1 MKTTQ
6 SRTEMTI
13 ALLSLGFFAL
23 GCKDEG
29 TTPPPPIPE
38 RVKLTL
44 IDVSVKEAFLHVAVT
59 NAASGETLAMQ
70 RDGATVMTFP
80 AVADT
85 NIADTSLT
93 QTTTYQYT
101 ACLVNGAS
109 LTGTSNTISAQTLA
123 PTSHNFT
130 WQTFL
135 LGDGNSSVLDDVAL
149 INDTD
154 AIATGEIY
162 LGGDP
167 TRYNAAIWNGS
178 TWSIIRVPYYYQ
190 GQQFYNPIQTVLA
203 FSHDDIW
210 FAGNGVIHWTGQGY
224 LPIDISS
231 VWGPDRINRMWGIS
245 GNDIYIVG
253 DNGSMAHAT
262 SGTWQRL
269 ESGTTT
275 NILDAWGVVNPVTG
289 KEEVYCAASSFF
301 EPVAEKKILR
311 ITGGT
316 HVDSVGWINRLLT
329 GVWTHAGYPIFT
341 SGDGVFENRTGQWR
355 EIPTGIY
362 TNDVRGTGLNNI
374 VAVGDFGFITH
385 YNGID
390 WQTVA
395 TDNDAGYATVR
406 LSGNLVF
413 AVGRKNGRGL
423 IAIGRR
429 Q

>member
-1 MKTTQ
+1 
-6 SRTEMTI
+6 MTI

-85 NIADTSLT
+85 NIVDTALT
-93 QTTTYQYT
+93 QTTTCQYT
-101 ACLVNGAS
+101 ATLSSGAS
-109 LTGTSNTISAQTLA
+109 LTGTSNSISAQTLT

-135 LGDGNSSVLDDVAL
+135 LGDGNNSALYDVAIIGDSL
-149 INDTD
+149 
-154 AIATGEIY
+154 AYAVGEIY
-162 LGGDP
+162 LTGDP
-167 TRYNAAIWNGS
+167 AAYNLVRWNGS
-178 TWSIIRVPYYYQ
+178 AWELLRIQSTGPCSGGVSYPPLRAVRVLSPSDVLMTDGGAVFQYD
-190 GQQFYNPIQTVLA
+190 GTNTMIDCRMNPLLSGEMNKIFA
-203 FSHDDIW
+203 FRS
-210 FAGNGVIHWTGQGY
+210 
-224 LPIDISS
+224 
-231 VWGPDRINRMWGIS
+231 
-245 GNDIYIVG
+245 NDVVIVG
-253 DNGSMAHAT
+253 DI
-262 SGTWQRL
+262 GTIVNYDGRIWQRL

-301 EPVAEKKILR
+301 EPAAEKKILR

>member
-1 MKTTQ
+1 MAATTL
-6 SRTEMTI
+6 T
-13 ALLSLGFFAL
+13 A
-23 GCKDEG
+23 CKDEG

-44 IDVSVKEAFLHVAVT
+44 IDVSVKEAFLHVSVT
-59 NAASGETLAMQ
+59 NAASSETLALQ
-70 RDGATVMTFP
+70 RDGTTVMTFP

-85 NIADTSLT
+85 TITDTSLT

-101 ACLVNGAS
+101 AYLANGTS

-130 WQTFL
+130 WQSFL
-135 LGDGNSSVLDDVAL
+135 LGDGNNSALYDVA
-149 INDTD
+149 IISDTV
-154 AIATGEIY
+154 AYAVGEIY
-162 LGGDP
+162 LSGDP
-167 TRYNAAIWNGS
+167 TAFNLARWNG
-178 TWSIIRVPYYYQ
+178 TEWQLQRVPIPLC
-190 GQQFYNPIQTVLA
+190 GTGSTFA
-203 FSHDDIW
+203 FPLFTIFAFATNDIW
-210 FAGNGVIHWTGQGY
+210 MSGGGEMERFDGTQFSWSCAMNG
-224 LPIDISS
+224 LIS
-231 VWGPDRINRMWGIS
+231 GAITRMWGIS
-245 GNDIYIVG
+245 SSDLWGVGKTGTLIYLH
-253 DNGSMAHAT
+253 N
-262 SGTWQRL
+262 GTWQRL

-275 NILDAWGVVNPVTG
+275 NILDAWGVVNPATG

-301 EPVAEKKILR
+301 EPAAEKKILR

-329 GVWTHAGYPIFT
+329 GVWTHAGYPIYT
-341 SGDGVFENRTGQWR
+341 SGDGVFENRTGHWR

-362 TNDVRGTGLNNI
+362 TNDIRGTGLNNI